1 MKRALSIQQSAL
13 SSNGKIH
20 LIRARL
26 LYFNDPGYL
35 KTTIC
40 EKTIRFCPEQ
50 EARAHSS
57 LRPIC
62 GGLMTDRR
70 AQRKKAS
77 TPHYARKDGSSE
89 LEDYACA
96 GIDVLDVVGQR
107 CSSGQCEEGA

>member
-1 MKRALSIQQSAL
+1 MIPDNLE
-13 SSNGKIH
+13 
-20 LIRARL
+20 
-26 LYFNDPGYL
+26 DDD
-35 KTTIC
+35 C

-77 TPHYARKDGSSE
+77 TPHSARKDGSSE
-89 LEDYACA
+89 LENYACA

-107 CSSGQCEEGA
+107 CSSGQSEEGA